1 MLEDEIVCQDLQC
14 GKTITGVFLGDCK
27 ALQKIKTF
35 LCPIRDLLFMSFSSL
50 VQFVHDLFNILND
63 LPMTCL

>member
-1 MLEDEIVCQDLQC
+1 MVEDEIVCQDLQC
-14 GKTITGVFLGDCK
+14 GKIITGVFLGDFK
-27 ALQKIKTF
+27 ALQKTF
-35 LCPIRDLLFMSFSSL
+35 LCPIRDLFMSFSSL